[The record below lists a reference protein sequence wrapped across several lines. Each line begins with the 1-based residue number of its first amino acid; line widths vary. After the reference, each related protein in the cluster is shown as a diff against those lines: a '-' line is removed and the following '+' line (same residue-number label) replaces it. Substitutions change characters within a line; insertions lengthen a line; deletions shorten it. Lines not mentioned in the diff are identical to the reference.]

1 MPISIKKETQDFI
14 AKYFGD
20 LSKAVFTVGLASH
33 FFKEM
38 PLFLRIG
45 LATLALV
52 FFAISVIVIERKK
65 ENKI

>member
-1 MPISIKKETQDFI
+1 MIISIKERTQDFI

-38 PLFLRIG
+38 PISLRIG
-45 LATLALV
+45 LVVLAFV
-52 FFAISVIVIERKK
+52 FFTVGVILIERKGD
-65 ENKI
+65 KI